1 MSALWTVTVLLAV
14 LALADSVA
22 VIALARQVGLLHLQM
37 DSQHRRPPRGPQP
50 GSRLRLAAPLGSLGL
65 EPAPELVLLGFV
77 RPSCPACTAALPA
90 FADVSAGLPRNEKVL
105 LVSDADTTAAQD
117 YLTAN
122 DISLP
127 LVTGPH
133 LVSANGIPAVPYA
146 VVTDAAGT
154 VLAAQTAG
162 RAEELQAM
170 LSQARRSWQE
180 ATRPV
185 IRIPEPVPDTTGPL
199 PGGQAKEERYV
210 V

>member
-14 LALADSVA
+14 LILADSVA
-22 VIALARQVGLLHLQM
+22 VIALARQVGLLHLQV

-50 GSRLRLAAPLGSLGL
+50 GSRLRLAPPLGTLGF

-77 RPSCPACTAALPA
+77 RPSCPVCTAALPA
-90 FADVSAGLPRNEKVL
+90 FADVSARLPGNEKVL
-105 LVSDADTTAAQD
+105 LVSDADKTAAQD
-117 YLTAN
+117 YLSAH

-154 VLAAQTAG
+154 VLAAQAVG
-162 RAEELQAM
+162 RAEQLQAM
-170 LSQARRSWQE
+170 LSHARQSRQV

-185 IRIPEPVPDTTGPL
+185 IRIPNTADPLRGGP
-199 PGGQAKEERYV
+199 PKEEPPV